1 MEVRRCPGW
10 RRLAHDEELPCGNSR
25 STTRF
30 CLRAQLRQIDSVSP
44 PTLSNVG
51 KAQNRRV
58 LDGTFAH
65 GHGTSAHTRSV
76 AGSSPSLPRQT
87 VPKRAPK
94 RRRQATFRHQF
105 CARLSGGRSSSG
117 RTSGPCGRSGR
128 AKILGASRP
137 RKGPSGRTPESESRK
152 PAAVPRRPCLEPRP
166 LHSLSRACWLRG
178 RLLQALRHD
187 GRQCP
192 EADFNIQVNSG
203 YHGPGEYPVSEA
215 SSTPAATWALG
226 GVVRGFLD
234 NRRRHAGREQGPEI
248 GDS

>member
-1 MEVRRCPGW
+1 MTKSCLAATLTAPRGLARARSQGKSTQYPHRLCPTSARPKSVEFWMG
-10 RRLAHDEELPCGNSR
+10 HLPTWTGHPPIPFR
-25 STTRF
+25 GRIVPIASTTN
-30 CLRAQLRQIDSVSP
+30 CAE
-44 PTLSNVG
+44 
-51 KAQNRRV
+51 
-58 LDGTFAH
+58 
-65 GHGTSAHTRSV
+65 TRSKT
-76 AGSSPSLPRQT
+76 PSASHLS
-87 VPKRAPK
+87 A
-94 RRRQATFRHQF
+94 QF

-203 YHGPGEYPVSEA
+203 YHGPCEYPVSEA